1 MPFRWTAGVPARQY
15 RPVSFLLAMLTLWF
29 GGVPAWAATV
39 ERIDVAA
46 DHVVLH
52 FDARVAGASA
62 LLLDSPQRIAIDVTG
77 ATPGGSASVGG
88 TVSRVR
94 QAAREGGARIV
105 LDLAQPAIIS
115 EGRFGDDGTTLTLA
129 LRTVSDARFARAAAE
144 GKLRYLPPF
153 SYGGRAIPASYSV
166 TAPIPAPR
174 AQLALPRVFG
184 DDDSRPLVVIDA
196 GHGGIDPGAIS
207 PTTGLK
213 EKDVTLRI
221 AKAIR
226 DELLASGRVRVALTR
241 DDDRFL
247 VLQERYGVARKLKA
261 DLFISIHCDSVG
273 GSPDGSGGASG
284 ATVYTLSEVA
294 SDKEAARLAAR
305 ENKAD
310 IIQGINLADA
320 SPDISSLLI
329 DLTQRETMNN
339 SASFAQLLG
348 REAKPLLPIKPNF
361 HRMASLVVLKAPDMP
376 SILFETGYISNPRDA
391 AFIDSREGRA
401 RIAESVRRA
410 VDIHFARRLAAN

>member
-1 MPFRWTAGVPARQY
+1 MPFRWTGGVPARQY
-15 RPVSFLLAMLTLWF
+15 RPVSFFLAMLTLWF

-62 LLLDSPQRIAIDVTG
+62 LLLDRPQRIAIDVAG
-77 ATPGGSASVGG
+77 ATPGGDAAVGG
-88 TVSRVR
+88 AVLRVR
-94 QAAREGGARIV
+94 QAAHEGGARIV
-105 LDLAQPAIIS
+105 LDLAQPAIVQ
-115 EGRFGDDGTTLTLA
+115 EGRFGDDGMTLTLA

-153 SYGGRAIPASYSV
+153 SYGGRAIPASYSI

-174 AQLALPRVFG
+174 GQLALPRVYG
-184 DDDSRPLVVIDA
+184 DDDSRPLVVIDP

-207 PTTGLK
+207 PTSGLK

-221 AKAIR
+221 ARAIR

-241 DDDRFL
+241 EDDRFL

-273 GSPDGSGGASG
+273 GGDASG

-339 SASFAQLLG
+339 SASFARLLG
-348 REAKPLLPIKPNF
+348 REAKALVPIKPNF

-410 VDIHFARRLAAN
+410 VDIHFARRLASN

>member
-1 MPFRWTAGVPARQY
+1 MPFRWTAGAPARQY
-15 RPVSFLLAMLTLWF
+15 RPVSFFLAMLTLWF

-39 ERIDVAA
+39 ERVDVAA

-62 LLLDSPQRIAIDVTG
+62 VLLGAPQRIAIDVAG
-77 ATPGGSASVGG
+77 ATPGSVATTDGP
-88 TVSRVR
+88 VLRVR
-94 QAAREGGARIV
+94 QGVYGEGARIV
-105 LDLAQPAIIS
+105 LDLAQPAIVS
-115 EGRFGDDGTTLTLA
+115 EGRFGADGMTLTLA

-166 TAPIPAPR
+166 TSPIPAPR
-174 AQLALPRVFG
+174 AQLALPRVYG
-184 DDDSRPLVVIDA
+184 DDDSRPLVVIDP

-207 PTTGLK
+207 PSTGLK

-273 GSPDGSGGASG
+273 GGEASG

-348 REAKPLLPIKPNF
+348 REAKPLVPVKTNF

-391 AFIDSREGRA
+391 AFIDSREGRGK
-401 RIAESVRRA
+401 IAESVRRA

>member
-1 MPFRWTAGVPARQY
+1 MPFRWTGGAPARQY
-15 RPVSFLLAMLTLWF
+15 RPVSFFLAMLTLWF

-39 ERIDVAA
+39 ERVEVAA

-62 LLLDSPQRIAIDVTG
+62 VLLDGPQRIAIDVAG
-77 ATPGGSASVGG
+77 ATPGGISTTDGPVR
-88 TVSRVR
+88 RVR
-94 QAAREGGARIV
+94 QGVYGDGARIV
-105 LDLAQPAIIS
+105 LDLAQPAIVS
-115 EGRFGDDGTTLTLA
+115 EGRFGADGMTLTLA

-166 TAPIPAPR
+166 TTPIPAPR
-174 AQLALPRVFG
+174 AQLALPRIYG

-221 AKAIR
+221 ARAIR

-261 DLFISIHCDSVG
+261 DLFISVHCDSVG
-273 GSPDGSGGASG
+273 GGDASG
-284 ATVYTLSEVA
+284 ASVYTLSEVA

-310 IIQGINLADA
+310 IIQGISLAEA

-348 REAKPLLPIKPNF
+348 REARPLVPVKPNF